1 MTNSYNSSYRVG
13 RLSSFKQWQQIG
25 AQFHRTEKETPVV
38 LSKAMPR
45 RCGSGSVETI
55 SGPFEGAD
63 AEATQSS
70 TYLLAKSSFIFNG
83 PLVVGDTPL
92 QRPEPPGLAV
102 RLESAER
109 FVAAKGR

>member
-1 MTNSYNSSYRVG
+1 
-13 RLSSFKQWQQIG
+13 
-25 AQFHRTEKETPVV
+25 
-38 LSKAMPR
+38 MPR

-63 AEATQSS
+63 AEATQNS
-70 TYLLAKSSFIFNG
+70 TYLLAKSSFIFKG
-83 PLVVGDTPL
+83 LLVVGDTPL

-109 FVAAKGR
+109 FMAGYGAVILHGGVRAHYKPSGNRIQLTPPGQFRSSEGY